1 MSVVSWAVPGS
12 SITRITWRNKRDT
25 KKFWTWCQLKYHQV
39 NLCPVPLIET
49 DAACGFF
56 RLPNNPAALFLVVLL
71 YRWAKWRFREVKWL
85 TLHFIVRGRD
95 KLCPDSWTL
104 TSSPCSPNGGL
115 RYMGMEVGE
124 EICHWFPKGEGT
136 HRVYSMKPSATGTVG
151 DDCWQKPPSQTK
163 MGLDSIWCAF
173 TCSQSRGNYK
183 LLQSLVCKIF
193 FIRSVFW
200 VYHQILSRS
209 IAFFS
214 STLACLWKAIL
225 REKRLC
231 VSLKSCITIVIQHH
245 QGTGPKAKE
254 SSTEFKVVITYNDT
268 KSEQDTCFQ
277 LVIIGRLKVK
287 MKTKTLILEPFS

>member
-1 MSVVSWAVPGS
+1 MSMVSWAVPGS
-12 SITRITWRNKRDT
+12 SIARITWRNKRDT
-25 KKFWTWCQLKYHQV
+25 KKCWTWCQLKYHQV

-85 TLHFIVRGRD
+85 TIHFIVRGRD

-163 MGLDSIWCAF
+163 MGLSTRSDALSHAPRAEG
-173 TCSQSRGNYK
+173 TTNYY
-183 LLQSLVCKIF
+183 SLWF
-193 FIRSVFW
+193 ARS
-200 VYHQILSRS
+200 
-209 IAFFS
+209 FS
-214 STLACLWKAIL
+214 SGL
-225 REKRLC
+225 
-231 VSLKSCITIVIQHH
+231 SF
-245 QGTGPKAKE
+245 E
-254 SSTEFKVVITYNDT
+254 S
-268 KSEQDTCFQ
+268 
-277 LVIIGRLKVK
+277 IIRFYPEV
-287 MKTKTLILEPFS
+287 